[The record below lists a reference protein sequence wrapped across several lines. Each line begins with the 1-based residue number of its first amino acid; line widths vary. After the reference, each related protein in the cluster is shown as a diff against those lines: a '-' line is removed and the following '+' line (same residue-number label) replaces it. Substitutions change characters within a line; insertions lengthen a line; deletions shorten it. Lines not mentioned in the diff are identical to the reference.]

1 MFFSNGFFLGIW
13 MYNFAEWT
21 SMGSENS
28 WTCNKYLN
36 VWPMI
41 SFSCCK
47 KSMFLLIYFVKKG
60 RTVVSASWI
69 ICNFFLAFPN
79 FTYLSSHTPPYLLVN
94 CSILE
99 SPKKSE
105 PWSDQLRDPEDIFP
119 PENLSFHL
127 SWPSL
132 SECRNDLSLLLLLIL
147 CAWGLIWIE
156 AISQDAS
163 AAPVLHSLQPLGL
176 FSLLHVFTLFEI
188 SVQQL
193 WCLWH
198 SSLNQGLQ
206 LVALNILP
214 CTGLFGRSLWQRT
227 FF

>member
-1 MFFSNGFFLGIW
+1 MGFFWEFGCITLQSEPPWVQKILEYVTNIW
-13 MYNFAEWT
+13 MYGLWYHSVAAKKV
-21 SMGSENS
+21 
-28 WTCNKYLN
+28 C
-36 VWPMI
+36 
-41 SFSCCK
+41 SFSYISLRK
-47 KSMFLLIYFVKKG
+47 VEL
-60 RTVVSASWI
+60 ASWI

-79 FTYLSSHTPPYLLVN
+79 FRYLSSHTPPYLLVN

-132 SECRNDLSLLLLLIL
+132 SECRNYLSLLLLLIL